1 MIQIFMYKQMQI
13 IKANRTPAN
22 KQFKQDRDSFFNE
35 SGKNLKSVIDF
46 MVKAS
51 KKSKKVL
58 VPLDQDQVKLLKIG
72 ILPVL

>member
-13 IKANRTPAN
+13 IKANRTPAYKN
-22 KQFKQDRDSFFNE
+22 FFLQFKQDRDSFFNE

-58 VPLDQDQVKLLKIG
+58 VPLD
-72 ILPVL
+72 